1 MEQTLSKTPEK
12 LHDENYWLMVL
23 SYFAAFL
30 IGLGIIALVAANWE
44 QIPNHVKLGG
54 AIILMIVN
62 ALCVFAAMK
71 FNKPILKQVLC
82 GVFAALI
89 MAVIGLI
96 GQIFQLRSDV
106 SGACLLWAACA
117 WPLFLITPRL
127 LWLWI
132 PLLFIGT
139 KSFLFYNTVADDILM
154 INSGWSYTT
163 ANCIYSLIVFYGLI
177 FAYELWMIYAK
188 PMNKTVERPLRFY
201 NGALM
206 LSAVTLCSGT
216 MSDKFISAKIPELTI
231 YFPWLTIAL
240 PCCGYIVAALLIY
253 ALNHK
258 HGRVSF
264 MPWFL
269 LGFVIEGILVMFGI
283 VKENVEMFLPLTSL
297 LLMWGYAYYHKMPR
311 FRYLTLFALLVWFFA
326 TFGWDVFNLL
336 PSLLI
341 CVVLAVYAYLNN
353 SRRLFNVAVLAAV
366 VRLLAYYADASN
378 LTYLG
383 IYLICSGL
391 LLLATVFA
399 LVKYGKL
406 LWERK
411 ND

>member
-1 MEQTLSKTPEK
+1 MEKTSTQTPEK
-12 LHDENYWLMVL
+12 LHDENYWLMIL
-23 SYFAAFL
+23 AYFAAFL

-44 QIPNHVKLGG
+44 QIPNNVKLGG
-54 AIILMIVN
+54 AIVLMIAN
-62 ALCVFAAMK
+62 ASAVILSMK
-71 FNKPILKQVLC
+71 FKKNILTQVLC

-106 SGACLLWAACA
+106 SGACLLWALCA

-132 PLLFIGT
+132 PLLFVGT
-139 KSFLFYNTVADDILM
+139 KSSAIYNTFVGDVLLNI
-154 INSGWSYTT
+154 GWKYTL
-163 ANCIYSLIVFYGLI
+163 ANGICSLFVFYGLI
-177 FAYELWMIYAK
+177 FAYELWMLYAK
-188 PMNKTVERPLRFY
+188 PNSKTVERPLRFY
-201 NGALM
+201 CGTLL
-206 LSAVTLCSGT
+206 LSAAPLSCRPLITNVAFTQ
-216 MSDKFISAKIPELTI
+216 IP
-231 YFPWLTIAL
+231 WSTIAL
-240 PCCGYIVAALLIY
+240 SSYGYILAAFLIY
-253 ALNHK
+253 ALNRK
-258 HGRVSF
+258 HRRVSF
-264 MPWFL
+264 MPLFL
-269 LGFVIEGILVMFGI
+269 LGFVVESVLLKFNILQD
-283 VKENVEMFLPLTSL
+283 NVESVLALTSL

-326 TFGWDVFNLL
+326 TFSWDVFNLV

-341 CVVLAVYAYLNN
+341 CAALAVYAYLNN

-366 VRLLAYYADASN
+366 IRLLYYYADASN

-383 IYLICSGL
+383 IYLIGSGL

-406 LWERK
+406 LWEK
-411 ND
+411 KHD

>member
-1 MEQTLSKTPEK
+1 MEKISTQTPEK
-12 LHDENYWLMVL
+12 LHDENYWLMIL
-23 SYFAAFL
+23 AYFSAFL

-44 QIPNHVKLGG
+44 QIPNNIKLGG
-54 AIILMIVN
+54 AVSLMVVN
-62 ALCVFAAMK
+62 AAAVIISMK
-71 FNKPILKQVLC
+71 FKKNTLTQVLC

-106 SGACLLWAACA
+106 SGACLLWAVCA

-132 PLLFIGT
+132 PLLFVGT
-139 KSFLFYNTVADDILM
+139 KSFTLYNTFAEDIL
-154 INSGWSYTT
+154 IIDRGWSYTT
-163 ANCIYSLIVFYGLI
+163 ANCICSLTVFYGLI

-188 PMNKTVERPLRFY
+188 PANKTVERPLRFY
-201 NGALM
+201 CGTLL
-206 LSAVTLCSGT
+206 LSAAPLSCRPLFTNVA
-216 MSDKFISAKIPELTI
+216 FAQIP
-231 YFPWLTIAL
+231 WSTIAL
-240 PCCGYIVAALLIY
+240 SSYGYILAAFLIY
-253 ALNHK
+253 ALNRK
-258 HGRVSF
+258 HRRVSF

-269 LGFVIEGILVMFGI
+269 LGFVVESVLLKFNILQD
-283 VKENVEMFLPLTSL
+283 NVESVLALTSL

-326 TFGWDVFNLL
+326 TFSWDVFNLL

-341 CVVLAVYAYLNN
+341 CAVLAVYAYLNN

-366 VRLLAYYADASN
+366 IRLLYYYADASN

-383 IYLICSGL
+383 IYLIGSGL
-391 LLLATVFA
+391 LLLATIFA

-406 LWERK
+406 LWEK
-411 ND
+411 KHD

>member
-1 MEQTLSKTPEK
+1 MEKITTQTPEK
-12 LHDENYWLMVL
+12 LHDENYWLMIL
-23 SYFAAFL
+23 AYFSAFL

-44 QIPNHVKLGG
+44 QIPNNVKLGG
-54 AIILMIVN
+54 AIVLMIAN
-62 ALCVFAAMK
+62 ASAVILSMK
-71 FNKPILKQVLC
+71 FKKNILTQVLC

-106 SGACLLWAACA
+106 SGACLLWAVCA

-132 PLLFIGT
+132 PLLFVGT
-139 KSFLFYNTVADDILM
+139 KSFTLYNTFAEDIL
-154 INSGWSYTT
+154 IIDRGWSYTT
-163 ANCIYSLIVFYGLI
+163 ANCICSLTVFYGLI

-188 PMNKTVERPLRFY
+188 PANKTVERPLRFY
-201 NGALM
+201 CGTLL
-206 LSAVTLCSGT
+206 LSAASLICRPLFTNVAFA
-216 MSDKFISAKIPELTI
+216 DIP
-231 YFPWLTIAL
+231 WSTIAL
-240 PCCGYIVAALLIY
+240 SSYGYILAAMLIY
-253 ALNHK
+253 ALNRK

-264 MPWFL
+264 MPYFL
-269 LGFVIEGILVMFGI
+269 LGFLIEGVLLKLDILHD
-283 VKENVEMFLPLTSL
+283 NVESVLALTSL

-311 FRYLTLFALLVWFFA
+311 FKYLTLFALLVWFFA
-326 TFGWDVFNLL
+326 TFSWDVFNLI

-341 CVVLAVYAYLNN
+341 CAALAVYAYLNN

-366 VRLLAYYADASN
+366 IRLLYYYADASN

-383 IYLICSGL
+383 IYLIGSGL
-391 LLLATVFA
+391 LLLATIFA

-406 LWERK
+406 LWEK
-411 ND
+411 KHD

>member
-1 MEQTLSKTPEK
+1 MEKITTQTPEK
-12 LHDENYWLMVL
+12 LHDENYWLMIL
-23 SYFAAFL
+23 AYFSAFL

-44 QIPNHVKLGG
+44 QIPNNVKLGG
-54 AIILMIVN
+54 AVSLMVVN
-62 ALCVFAAMK
+62 AAAVILSMK
-71 FNKPILKQVLC
+71 FKKNILTQVLC

-106 SGACLLWAACA
+106 SGACLLWAVCA

-132 PLLFIGT
+132 PLLFVGT
-139 KSFLFYNTVADDILM
+139 KSFTLYNTFAEDIL
-154 INSGWSYTT
+154 IIDRGWSYTP
-163 ANCIYSLIVFYGLI
+163 ANCICSLTVFYGLI

-188 PMNKTVERPLRFY
+188 PANKTVERPLRFY
-201 NGALM
+201 CGTLL
-206 LSAVTLCSGT
+206 LSAAPLSCRPLFTNVAFA
-216 MSDKFISAKIPELTI
+216 DIP
-231 YFPWLTIAL
+231 WSTIAL
-240 PCCGYIVAALLIY
+240 SSYGYILAAMLIY
-253 ALNHK
+253 ALNRK

-264 MPWFL
+264 MPYFL
-269 LGFVIEGILVMFGI
+269 LGFLIEGVLLKLDILHD
-283 VKENVEMFLPLTSL
+283 NVESVLALTSL

-326 TFGWDVFNLL
+326 TFSWDVFNLV

-341 CVVLAVYAYLNN
+341 CVGLAVYAYLNN

-366 VRLLAYYADASN
+366 IRLLYYYADASN

-383 IYLICSGL
+383 IYLIGSGL
-391 LLLATVFA
+391 LLLATIFA

-406 LWERK
+406 LWEK
-411 ND
+411 KHD

>member
-1 MEQTLSKTPEK
+1 MPEK
-12 LHDENYWLMVL
+12 LHDENYWLMIL
-23 SYFAAFL
+23 AYFSAFL

-44 QIPNHVKLGG
+44 QIPNNIKLGG
-54 AIILMIVN
+54 AVSLMVVN
-62 ALCVFAAMK
+62 AAAVILSMK
-71 FNKPILKQVLC
+71 FKKNILTQVLC

-106 SGACLLWAACA
+106 NGACLLWALCA

-132 PLLFIGT
+132 PLLFVGT
-139 KSFLFYNTVADDILM
+139 KSFAIYNTFVGDVLLDI
-154 INSGWSYTT
+154 GWNYTP
-163 ANCIYSLIVFYGLI
+163 ANCICSLLVFYGLI
-177 FAYELWMIYAK
+177 FAYELWMLYAK
-188 PMNKTVERPLRFY
+188 PSNKTVERPLKFY
-201 NGALM
+201 CGTLL
-206 LSAVTLCSGT
+206 LSAAPLSCRPLFTNVAFA
-216 MSDKFISAKIPELTI
+216 DIP
-231 YFPWLTIAL
+231 WSTIAL
-240 PCCGYIVAALLIY
+240 SSYGYILAAMLIY
-253 ALNHK
+253 ALNRK

-264 MPWFL
+264 MPYFL
-269 LGFVIEGILVMFGI
+269 LGFLIEGVLLKLDILHD
-283 VKENVEMFLPLTSL
+283 NVESVLALTSL

-326 TFGWDVFNLL
+326 TFSWDVFNLI

-341 CVVLAVYAYLNN
+341 CAALAVYAYLNN

-366 VRLLAYYADASN
+366 IRLLYYYADASN

-383 IYLICSGL
+383 IYLIGSGL
-391 LLLATVFA
+391 LLLATIFA

-406 LWERK
+406 LWEK
-411 ND
+411 KHD

>member
-1 MEQTLSKTPEK
+1 MEKITTQTPEK
-12 LHDENYWLMVL
+12 LHDENYWLMIL
-23 SYFAAFL
+23 AYFAAFL

-44 QIPNHVKLGG
+44 QIPNNVKLGG
-54 AIILMIVN
+54 AVSLMVVN
-62 ALCVFAAMK
+62 AAAVIISMK
-71 FNKPILKQVLC
+71 FKKNILTQVLC

-106 SGACLLWAACA
+106 SGACLLWALCA

-132 PLLFIGT
+132 PLLFVGT
-139 KSFLFYNTVADDILM
+139 KSFAVYNTFVGDVLLSE
-154 INSGWSYTT
+154 SGWSYATV
-163 ANCIYSLIVFYGLI
+163 NYIYSLLVFYGLI
-177 FAYELWMIYAK
+177 FAYELWMLYAK
-188 PMNKTVERPLRFY
+188 PSNKTVERPLKFY
-201 NGALM
+201 CGTLL
-206 LSAVTLCSGT
+206 LSAAPLSCSPLFT
-216 MSDKFISAKIPELTI
+216 NVAFAQIP
-231 YFPWLTIAL
+231 WSTIAL
-240 PCCGYIVAALLIY
+240 FSYGYILAAFLIY
-253 ALNHK
+253 ALNRK
-258 HGRVSF
+258 HRRVSF

-269 LGFVIEGILVMFGI
+269 LGFVVESVLLKFNILQD
-283 VKENVEMFLPLTSL
+283 NVESVLALTSL

-326 TFGWDVFNLL
+326 TFSWDVFNLI

-341 CVVLAVYAYLNN
+341 CTALAVYAYLNN

-366 VRLLAYYADASN
+366 IRLLYYYADASN

-383 IYLICSGL
+383 IYLIGSGL
-391 LLLATVFA
+391 LLLATIFA

-406 LWERK
+406 LWEK
-411 ND
+411 KHD

>member
-1 MEQTLSKTPEK
+1 MEKISAQTPEK
-12 LHDENYWLMVL
+12 LHDENYWLMIL
-23 SYFAAFL
+23 AYFSAFL

-44 QIPNHVKLGG
+44 QIPNNIKLGG
-54 AIILMIVN
+54 AVSLMVVN
-62 ALCVFAAMK
+62 AAAVILSMK
-71 FNKPILKQVLC
+71 FKKNILTQVLC

-106 SGACLLWAACA
+106 SGACLLWALCA

-132 PLLFIGT
+132 PLLFVGT
-139 KSFLFYNTVADDILM
+139 KSFMSYNAIADEILTGR
-154 INSGWSYTT
+154 IGWSYATV
-163 ANCIYSLIVFYGLI
+163 NYMYSLLVFYGLI
-177 FAYELWMIYAK
+177 LAYELWMLYAK
-188 PMNKTVERPLRFY
+188 PNSKTVERPLRFY
-201 NGALM
+201 CGTLL
-206 LSAVTLCSGT
+206 LSAAPLSCRPLVTNI
-216 MSDKFISAKIPELTI
+216 DFVQI
-231 YFPWLTIAL
+231 PWLTIAL
-240 PCCGYIVAALLIY
+240 SSYGYILAAFLIY
-253 ALNHK
+253 ALNRK
-258 HGRVSF
+258 HRRVSF

-269 LGFVIEGILVMFGI
+269 LGFVVESVLLKLGILQD
-283 VKENVEMFLPLTSL
+283 NVESVLALTSL

-326 TFGWDVFNLL
+326 TFSWDVFNLI

-341 CVVLAVYAYLNN
+341 CAALAVYAYLNN

-366 VRLLAYYADASN
+366 IRLLYYYADASN

-383 IYLICSGL
+383 IYLIGSGL
-391 LLLATVFA
+391 LLLATIFA

-406 LWERK
+406 LWEK
-411 ND
+411 KHD

>member
-1 MEQTLSKTPEK
+1 MEKITTQTPEK
-12 LHDENYWLMVL
+12 LHDENYWLMIL
-23 SYFAAFL
+23 AYFAAFL

-44 QIPNHVKLGG
+44 QIPNNVKLGG
-54 AIILMIVN
+54 AVSLMVVN
-62 ALCVFAAMK
+62 AAAVIISMK
-71 FNKPILKQVLC
+71 FKKNILTQVLC

-106 SGACLLWAACA
+106 SGACLLWAVCA

-132 PLLFIGT
+132 PLLFVGT
-139 KSFLFYNTVADDILM
+139 KSFTLYNTFAEDIL
-154 INSGWSYTT
+154 IIDRGWKYAPT
-163 ANCIYSLIVFYGLI
+163 NGICILTVFYGLI

-188 PMNKTVERPLRFY
+188 PANKTVERPLRFY
-201 NGALM
+201 CGTLL
-206 LSAVTLCSGT
+206 LSAAPLSCRPLFTNVAF
-216 MSDKFISAKIPELTI
+216 DQIP
-231 YFPWLTIAL
+231 WSTIAL
-240 PCCGYIVAALLIY
+240 SSYGYILAAFLIY
-253 ALNHK
+253 ALNRK

-264 MPWFL
+264 MPYFL
-269 LGFVIEGILVMFGI
+269 LGFLIEGVLLKLDILHD
-283 VKENVEMFLPLTSL
+283 NVESVLALTSL

-311 FRYLTLFALLVWFFA
+311 FRYLTLFAMLVWFFA
-326 TFGWDVFNLL
+326 TFSWDVFNLL

-341 CVVLAVYAYLNN
+341 CAALAVYAYLNN

-366 VRLLAYYADASN
+366 IRLLYYYADASN

-383 IYLICSGL
+383 IYLIGSGL
-391 LLLATVFA
+391 LLLATIFA

-406 LWERK
+406 LWEK
-411 ND
+411 KHD

>member
-1 MEQTLSKTPEK
+1 MPEK
-12 LHDENYWLMVL
+12 LHDENYWLMIL
-23 SYFAAFL
+23 AYFAAFL

-44 QIPNHVKLGG
+44 QIPNNVKLGG
-54 AIILMIVN
+54 AIVLMIAN
-62 ALCVFAAMK
+62 ASAVILSMK
-71 FNKPILKQVLC
+71 FKKNILTQVLC

-106 SGACLLWAACA
+106 SGACLLWALCA

-132 PLLFIGT
+132 PLLFVGT
-139 KSFLFYNTVADDILM
+139 KSFAIYNTFAGDVLLSE
-154 INSGWSYTT
+154 SGWSYATV
-163 ANCIYSLIVFYGLI
+163 NYIYSLLVFYGLI
-177 FAYELWMIYAK
+177 FAYELWMFYAK
-188 PMNKTVERPLRFY
+188 PSNKTVERPLKFY
-201 NGALM
+201 CGTLL
-206 LSAVTLCSGT
+206 LSAAPLSCRPLITNVAFTQ
-216 MSDKFISAKIPELTI
+216 IP
-231 YFPWLTIAL
+231 WSTIAL
-240 PCCGYIVAALLIY
+240 SSYGYILAAFLIY
-253 ALNHK
+253 ALNRK
-258 HGRVSF
+258 HRRVSF
-264 MPWFL
+264 MPLFL
-269 LGFVIEGILVMFGI
+269 LGFVVESVLLKLGILQD
-283 VKENVEMFLPLTSL
+283 NVESVLALTSL

-326 TFGWDVFNLL
+326 TFSWDVFNLV

-341 CVVLAVYAYLNN
+341 CAALAVYAYLNN

-366 VRLLAYYADASN
+366 IRLLYYYADASN

-383 IYLICSGL
+383 IYLIGSGL

-406 LWERK
+406 LWEK
-411 ND
+411 KHD

>member
-1 MEQTLSKTPEK
+1 MEKISTQMPEK
-12 LHDENYWLMVL
+12 LHDENYWLMIL
-23 SYFAAFL
+23 AYFSAFL

-44 QIPNHVKLGG
+44 QIPNNVKLGG
-54 AIILMIVN
+54 AIVLMIAN
-62 ALCVFAAMK
+62 ASAVILSIK
-71 FNKPILKQVLC
+71 FKKNILTQVLC

-106 SGACLLWAACA
+106 SGACLLWALCA

-132 PLLFIGT
+132 PLLFVGT
-139 KSFLFYNTVADDILM
+139 KSFTLYNTFAEDIL
-154 INSGWSYTT
+154 IIDRGWSYTT
-163 ANCIYSLIVFYGLI
+163 ANCICSLTVFYGLI

-188 PMNKTVERPLRFY
+188 PANKTVERPLRFY
-201 NGALM
+201 CGTLL
-206 LSAVTLCSGT
+206 LSAAPLSCRPLFTNVAFA
-216 MSDKFISAKIPELTI
+216 DIP
-231 YFPWLTIAL
+231 WSTIAL
-240 PCCGYIVAALLIY
+240 SSYGYILAAMLIY
-253 ALNHK
+253 ALNRK

-264 MPWFL
+264 MPYFL
-269 LGFVIEGILVMFGI
+269 LGFLIEGVLLKLDILHD
-283 VKENVEMFLPLTSL
+283 NVESVLALTSL

-311 FRYLTLFALLVWFFA
+311 FKYLTLFALLVWFFA
-326 TFGWDVFNLL
+326 TFSWDVFNLL

-341 CVVLAVYAYLNN
+341 CAALAVYAYLNN

-366 VRLLAYYADASN
+366 IRLLYYYADASN

-383 IYLICSGL
+383 IYLIGSGL
-391 LLLATVFA
+391 LLLATIFA

-406 LWERK
+406 LWEK
-411 ND
+411 KHD

>member
-1 MEQTLSKTPEK
+1 MEKTSTQTPEK
-12 LHDENYWLMVL
+12 LHDENYWLMIL
-23 SYFAAFL
+23 AYFAAFL

-44 QIPNHVKLGG
+44 QIPNNVKLGG
-54 AIILMIVN
+54 AVSLMVVN
-62 ALCVFAAMK
+62 AFAVIISVK
-71 FNKPILKQVLC
+71 FKKNILTQVLC

-106 SGACLLWAACA
+106 SGACLLWALCA

-132 PLLFIGT
+132 PLLFVGT
-139 KSFLFYNTVADDILM
+139 KSFAIYNTFAGDVLLSE
-154 INSGWSYTT
+154 SGWNYTP
-163 ANCIYSLIVFYGLI
+163 ANYIYSLLVFYGLI
-177 FAYELWMIYAK
+177 FAYELWMLYAK
-188 PMNKTVERPLRFY
+188 PNSKTVERSLRFY
-201 NGALM
+201 CGTLL
-206 LSAVTLCSGT
+206 LSAAPLSCRPLITNVA
-216 MSDKFISAKIPELTI
+216 FAQIP
-231 YFPWLTIAL
+231 WSTIAL
-240 PCCGYIVAALLIY
+240 SSYGYILAAFLIY
-253 ALNHK
+253 ALNRK
-258 HGRVSF
+258 HRRVSF

-269 LGFVIEGILVMFGI
+269 LGFVVESILLKFNI
-283 VKENVEMFLPLTSL
+283 LQDDVEFVLALTSL

-326 TFGWDVFNLL
+326 TFSWDVFNLV

-341 CVVLAVYAYLNN
+341 CAALAVYAYLNN

-366 VRLLAYYADASN
+366 IRLLYYYADASN

-383 IYLICSGL
+383 IYLIGSGL
-391 LLLATVFA
+391 LLLATIFA

-406 LWERK
+406 LWEK
-411 ND
+411 KHD

>member
-1 MEQTLSKTPEK
+1 MEKITTQTPEK
-12 LHDENYWLMVL
+12 LHDENYWLMIL
-23 SYFAAFL
+23 AYFAAFL

-44 QIPNHVKLGG
+44 QIPNNVKLGG
-54 AIILMIVN
+54 AVSLMVVN
-62 ALCVFAAMK
+62 AFAVIISMK
-71 FNKPILKQVLC
+71 FKKNILTQVLC

-106 SGACLLWAACA
+106 SGACLLWALCA

-132 PLLFIGT
+132 PLLFVGT
-139 KSFLFYNTVADDILM
+139 KSFAIYNTFAGDVLLSE
-154 INSGWSYTT
+154 SGWSYATV
-163 ANCIYSLIVFYGLI
+163 NYIYSLLVFYGLI
-177 FAYELWMIYAK
+177 FAYELWMLYAK
-188 PMNKTVERPLRFY
+188 PNSKTVERSLRFY
-201 NGALM
+201 CGTLL
-206 LSAVTLCSGT
+206 LSAAPLSCRPLITNVA
-216 MSDKFISAKIPELTI
+216 FAQIP
-231 YFPWLTIAL
+231 WSTIAL
-240 PCCGYIVAALLIY
+240 SSYGYILAAFLIY
-253 ALNHK
+253 ALNRK
-258 HGRVSF
+258 HRRVSF

-269 LGFVIEGILVMFGI
+269 LGFVVESILLKFNI
-283 VKENVEMFLPLTSL
+283 LQDDVEFVLALTSL

-326 TFGWDVFNLL
+326 TFSWDVFNLV

-341 CVVLAVYAYLNN
+341 CAALAVYAYLNN

-366 VRLLAYYADASN
+366 IRLLCYYADASN

-383 IYLICSGL
+383 IYLIGSGL
-391 LLLATVFA
+391 LLLATIFA

-406 LWERK
+406 LWEK
-411 ND
+411 KHD

>member
-1 MEQTLSKTPEK
+1 MEKITTQTPEK
-12 LHDENYWLMVL
+12 LHDENYWLMIL
-23 SYFAAFL
+23 AYFAAFL

-44 QIPNHVKLGG
+44 QIPNNVKLGG
-54 AIILMIVN
+54 AVSLMVVN
-62 ALCVFAAMK
+62 AFAVILSMK
-71 FNKPILKQVLC
+71 FKKNILTQVLC

-106 SGACLLWAACA
+106 SGACLLWALCA

-132 PLLFIGT
+132 PLLFVGT
-139 KSFLFYNTVADDILM
+139 KSFAVYNTFAGDVLLSE
-154 INSGWSYTT
+154 NGWSYATV
-163 ANCIYSLIVFYGLI
+163 NYIYSLLVFYGLI
-177 FAYELWMIYAK
+177 FAYELWMLYAK
-188 PMNKTVERPLRFY
+188 PNSKTVERSLRFY
-201 NGALM
+201 CGTLL
-206 LSAVTLCSGT
+206 LSAAPLSCRPLITNVA
-216 MSDKFISAKIPELTI
+216 FAQIP
-231 YFPWLTIAL
+231 WSTIAL
-240 PCCGYIVAALLIY
+240 SSSGYILAAFLIY
-253 ALNHK
+253 ALNRK
-258 HGRVSF
+258 HRRVSF

-269 LGFVIEGILVMFGI
+269 LGFVVESILLKFNI
-283 VKENVEMFLPLTSL
+283 LQDDVEFVLALTSL

-326 TFGWDVFNLL
+326 TFSWDVFNLV

-341 CVVLAVYAYLNN
+341 CAALAVYAYLNN

-366 VRLLAYYADASN
+366 IRLLYYYADASN

-383 IYLICSGL
+383 IYLIGSGL
-391 LLLATVFA
+391 LLLATIFA

-406 LWERK
+406 LWEK
-411 ND
+411 KHD

>member
-1 MEQTLSKTPEK
+1 MEKTSTQTPEK
-12 LHDENYWLMVL
+12 LHDENYWLMIL
-23 SYFAAFL
+23 AYFAAFL

-44 QIPNHVKLGG
+44 QIPNNVKLGG
-54 AIILMIVN
+54 AIVLMIAN
-62 ALCVFAAMK
+62 ASAVILSMK
-71 FNKPILKQVLC
+71 FKKNILTQVLC

-106 SGACLLWAACA
+106 SGACLLWALCA

-132 PLLFIGT
+132 PLLFVGT
-139 KSFLFYNTVADDILM
+139 KSFAIYNTFVGDVLLDIGL
-154 INSGWSYTT
+154 NYTL
-163 ANCIYSLIVFYGLI
+163 ANGICSLLVFYGLI
-177 FAYELWMIYAK
+177 FAYELWMLYAK
-188 PMNKTVERPLRFY
+188 PSNKTVERPLKFY
-201 NGALM
+201 CGTLL
-206 LSAVTLCSGT
+206 LSAAPLSCRPLITNVA
-216 MSDKFISAKIPELTI
+216 FAQIP
-231 YFPWLTIAL
+231 WSTIAL
-240 PCCGYIVAALLIY
+240 SSYGYILAAFLIY
-253 ALNHK
+253 VLNRK
-258 HGRVSF
+258 HRRVSF

-269 LGFVIEGILVMFGI
+269 LGFVVESVLLKFNILQD
-283 VKENVEMFLPLTSL
+283 NVESVLALTSL

-326 TFGWDVFNLL
+326 TFSWDVFNLI

-341 CVVLAVYAYLNN
+341 CAALAVYAYLNN

-366 VRLLAYYADASN
+366 IRLLYYYADASN

-383 IYLICSGL
+383 IYLIGSGL
-391 LLLATVFA
+391 LLLATIFA

-406 LWERK
+406 LWEK
-411 ND
+411 KHD

>member
-1 MEQTLSKTPEK
+1 MEKITTQTPEK
-12 LHDENYWLMVL
+12 LHDENYWLMIL
-23 SYFAAFL
+23 AYFSAFL

-44 QIPNHVKLGG
+44 QIPNNVKLGG
-54 AIILMIVN
+54 AVSLMVVN
-62 ALCVFAAMK
+62 AAAVIISMK
-71 FNKPILKQVLC
+71 FKKNILTQVLC

-106 SGACLLWAACA
+106 SGACLLWALCA

-132 PLLFIGT
+132 PLLFVGT
-139 KSFLFYNTVADDILM
+139 KSFAVYNTFVGDVLLSE
-154 INSGWSYTT
+154 SGWSYATV
-163 ANCIYSLIVFYGLI
+163 NYIYSLLVFYGLI
-177 FAYELWMIYAK
+177 FAYELWMLYAK
-188 PMNKTVERPLRFY
+188 PSNKTVERPLKFY
-201 NGALM
+201 CGTLL
-206 LSAVTLCSGT
+206 LSAAPLSCRPLITNVA
-216 MSDKFISAKIPELTI
+216 FAQIP
-231 YFPWLTIAL
+231 WSTIAL
-240 PCCGYIVAALLIY
+240 FSYGYILAAFLIY
-253 ALNHK
+253 ALNRK
-258 HGRVSF
+258 HRRVSF

-269 LGFVIEGILVMFGI
+269 LGFVVESVLLKFNILQD
-283 VKENVEMFLPLTSL
+283 NVESVLALTSL

-326 TFGWDVFNLL
+326 TFSWDVFNLI

-341 CVVLAVYAYLNN
+341 CAALAVYAYLNN

-366 VRLLAYYADASN
+366 IRLLYYYADASN

-383 IYLICSGL
+383 IYLIGSGL
-391 LLLATVFA
+391 LLLATIFA

-406 LWERK
+406 LWEK
-411 ND
+411 KHD

>member
-1 MEQTLSKTPEK
+1 MEKTSTQTPEK
-12 LHDENYWLMVL
+12 LHDENYWLMIL
-23 SYFAAFL
+23 AYFSAFL

-44 QIPNHVKLGG
+44 QIPNNVKLGG
-54 AIILMIVN
+54 AIVLMIAN
-62 ALCVFAAMK
+62 ASAVILSMK
-71 FNKPILKQVLC
+71 FKKNILTQVLC

-106 SGACLLWAACA
+106 SGACLLWALCA

-132 PLLFIGT
+132 PLLFVGT
-139 KSFLFYNTVADDILM
+139 KSFAIYNTFAGDVLLDI
-154 INSGWSYTT
+154 GWNYTP
-163 ANCIYSLIVFYGLI
+163 ANGICSLLVFYGLI
-177 FAYELWMIYAK
+177 FAYELWILYAK
-188 PMNKTVERPLRFY
+188 PNSKTVERPLKFY
-201 NGALM
+201 CGTLL
-206 LSAVTLCSGT
+206 LSAAPLSCRPLITNVA
-216 MSDKFISAKIPELTI
+216 FAQIP
-231 YFPWLTIAL
+231 WSTIAL
-240 PCCGYIVAALLIY
+240 SSYGYILAAFLIY
-253 ALNHK
+253 ALNRK
-258 HGRVSF
+258 HRRVSF

-269 LGFVIEGILVMFGI
+269 LGFVVESVLLKLGILQDG
-283 VKENVEMFLPLTSL
+283 VESVLALTSL

-326 TFGWDVFNLL
+326 TFSWDVFNLV

-341 CVVLAVYAYLNN
+341 CAALAVYAYLNN

-366 VRLLAYYADASN
+366 IRLLYYYADASN

-383 IYLICSGL
+383 IYLIGSGL
-391 LLLATVFA
+391 LLLATIFA

-406 LWERK
+406 LWEK
-411 ND
+411 KHD